1 MGQFLSGHSSE
12 ILTFIGGLFT
22 GGVGGSLLTLHIKR
36 EKRVSGRGS
45 MADQGGASAGGDI
58 VGRDKVSSPRR

>member
-1 MGQFLSGHSSE
+1 MGQFLSEHFTE
-12 ILTFIGGLFT
+12 ILSFVGGLFT
-22 GGVGGSLLTLHIKR
+22 GGVGGSLVTLQIKR

-45 MADQGGASAGGDI
+45 MVDQGGASAGGDI